1 MSSVTGPSTDSRS
14 RIGLS
19 TYALFWELSDRVPDP
34 LSLADAVD
42 RTRELGLGLLQI
54 CDYAPLETL
63 DEVALKELRG
73 HADARGVALEV
84 GTKGIRPAR
93 LRRFLHI
100 AHLLGATV
108 VRSMLNTP
116 EPDIFAGTG
125 GPGHAPSVAEAVTI
139 LRELIGEYEEAG
151 VKLAL
156 ETYEQVPTADLLAVV
171 RAVGSPNLGI
181 CSDPANSVAAL
192 ENPRAVVESVAPHVL
207 NMHIKDFAFA
217 RQDGWVGF
225 VYSGAPMG
233 EGLLDYDHLAA
244 AIRPA
249 ENNINQIIEH
259 WLPWQGTPEETV
271 RIERRWT
278 DQAIE
283 YLRSKGN
290 A

>member
-1 MSSVTGPSTDSRS
+1 MTS

-19 TYALFWELSDRVPDP
+19 TYALFWELSDRVPEP
-34 LSLADAVD
+34 LTLAGAVD

-63 DEVALKELRG
+63 DDVQLKELRE
-73 HADARGVALEV
+73 HADANGVALEV
-84 GTKGIRPAR
+84 GTKGIRPER

-100 AHLLGATV
+100 AQLLGAPL

-116 EPDIFAGTG
+116 PAVGARGIDE
-125 GPGHAPSVAEAVTI
+125 PGHAPSPAEAI
-139 LRELIGEYEEAG
+139 ELLREIIPEYEEAG

-156 ETYEQVPTADLLAVV
+156 ETYEQVPTADLVAVV
-171 RAVGSPNLGI
+171 RAVAIPSLGI
-181 CSDPANSVAAL
+181 CSDPANPVAAL
-192 ENPRAVVESVAPHVL
+192 ENPRDVVQAVAPYVL

-225 VYSGAPMG
+225 VYTGAPMG
-233 EGLLDYDHLAA
+233 EGLLDYDHMAA
-244 AIRPA
+244 AISPA
-249 ENNINQIIEH
+249 RKNINQIIEH
-259 WLPWQGTPEETV
+259 WLPWLGSPEETV
-271 RIERRWT
+271 RTERQWT
-278 DQAIE
+278 ENAIA